1 MSISEPFIR
10 RPIAT
15 SLLML
20 GVLVFGIGSYNLLPV
35 AALPRVDFPTVVV
48 TTNYPGASPETMAS
62 AIATPLE
69 QQFAALPSLTE
80 MSSTSGVGTTMI
92 TLQFDLERSID
103 AAAQDVQQAINAATG
118 LLPKDL
124 PSPPTYRKTN
134 PADRPVLIYAIH
146 SDALPVYRI
155 DDYAYTIIAQK
166 LATVKGVA
174 ESRIFGQK
182 PYAVHVQVN
191 PGELAARGIGLEDL
205 RSALTLAT
213 VNRPK
218 GNLASAHQTVTLDTN
233 DQIFD
238 AAGFRK
244 VIVAYKNGAPIRLGD
259 IAEVIDGVQNA
270 RAGAWFERKPAEGL
284 AVQREAGANTNQVVD
299 TIRGAPYEPGLVK
312 RYLCSLDLLPAILL
326 NCAPPPPGLL
336 EKLQESIPPSVQVDL
351 VSDRSIVIR
360 AAVHDVQFTMMLTIG
375 LVILVIFIFLR
386 TLWATVIPSLAVPLS
401 LLATFAVMY
410 AVGYSLDNIS
420 LMALTISVGF
430 IVDDAIVMIEN
441 IVRYLEQGDRPF
453 EAALKGAGQI
463 GFTIISIT
471 FSLIAVF
478 IPLLF
483 MGGIVGRLFREFA
496 VTVSVAVVA
505 SAFISLTLTPVMCS
519 LFLKGQGEHP
529 PGRLSRLAERGFVA
543 VLRGYDRGLIFIFRH
558 QLGALMATLGL
569 MGLTFILYFGVPY
582 TSYSGIPKG
591 FFPQQDTGFIF
602 GQAEARQDTSFA
614 KMAGIVHQ
622 IVDIVQKDPAVNGAF
637 YFAGAYAYNPTEN
650 TGRVFIQLKPH
661 DQRDVTSDQV
671 IQRLRPKVAAVE
683 GAKFFMQSGQ
693 DISIGGRLSRTQYQ
707 YTLTDTDSNE
717 LNQWAPMV
725 EAAMRKLPELQD
737 VASDQQIAAPHIAI
751 DIDRDAASRL
761 GLSASLIDETLYDA
775 FGQRQIATMY
785 TSTNQYKVIL
795 EVKPEFQNDP
805 TALSKIYVSGPNGVQ
820 VPLSS
825 FTHFTSKVEPLLL
838 SHQGQFP
845 AVTLSFNL
853 APGTAIGQAV
863 DKIQAMEADLHMP
876 ATVNGA
882 FQGAAQAFKASLSST
897 PLLIG
902 AAILVVYI
910 VLGIL
915 YESYIHPITI
925 LSALP
930 SAGVGALLA
939 LMIMHYDLSV
949 IALIGV
955 ILLIGIV
962 KKNAIMMIDFALQAE
977 RLEGKSPLEAIHEAC
992 LLRFRPIMM
1001 TTFAALF
1008 GGLPIAIGQGAG
1020 SELRRPLGIAMV
1032 GGLLVSQWLTLYT
1045 TPVIYLYLDRLSR
1058 FLGGSRRQSRLAA
1071 ALTDVQRPSLVEDSR
1086 GAAE

>member
-20 GVLVFGIGSYNLLPV
+20 GVLVFGIGAYNLLPV
-35 AALPRVDFPTVVV
+35 AALPKVDFPTIAVQSSF
-48 TTNYPGASPETMAS
+48 PGASPETMAS

-69 QQFAALPSLTE
+69 QQFAALPGLAE
-80 MSSTSGVGTTMI
+80 MTSTSGVGSTLI

-103 AAAQDVQQAINAATG
+103 GAAQDVQQAINAATG

-146 SDALPVYRI
+146 SDAMPVYRI
-155 DDYAYTIIAQK
+155 DDYAYTILAQK
-166 LATVKGVA
+166 MSTVKGVS

-191 PGELAARGIGLEDL
+191 PAALAARGMGLEDI
-205 RSALTLAT
+205 RSAITTAT
-213 VNRPK
+213 INRPK
-218 GNLASAHQTVTLDTN
+218 GVLEGAHQAVTIDTN

-259 IAEVIDGVQNA
+259 IADVIDSVQNL
-270 RAGAWFERKPAEGL
+270 RSDAWFEHKQAEGL
-284 AVQREAGANTNQVVD
+284 AIQREAGANTIQVVD
-299 TIRGAPYEPGLVK
+299 TVK
-312 RYLCSLDLLPAILL
+312 ELLP
-326 NCAPPPPGLL
+326 
-336 EKLQESIPPSVQVDL
+336 KLQESIPPSVKADL
-351 VSDRSIVIR
+351 ISDRSLVIR

-375 LVILVIFIFLR
+375 LVVLVIFIFLR
-386 TLWATVIPSLAVPLS
+386 TIWATVIPSLAVPLS
-401 LLATFAVMY
+401 LLATLAIMY
-410 AVGYSLDNIS
+410 GVGYSLDNIS

-430 IVDDAIVMIEN
+430 VVDDAIVMIEN
-441 IVRYLEQGDRPF
+441 IVRYLEKGDRPF

-483 MGGIVGRLFREFA
+483 MGGIIGRLFREFA

-505 SAFISLTLTPVMCS
+505 SAIISLTLTPVMCS
-519 LFLKGQGEHP
+519 LFLKGEGEHP
-529 PGRLSRLAERGFVA
+529 PGRLSRIAERGFDA
-543 VLRGYDRGLIFIFRH
+543 VLSGYDRGLRFVFRH
-558 QLGALMATLGL
+558 QLPALIATLLL
-569 MGLTFILYFGVPY
+569 MGATAYLYI
-582 TSYSGIPKG
+582 TIPKG

-602 GQAEARQDTSFA
+602 GQAEARQDTSFT
-614 KMAGIVHQ
+614 KMTGMVHQ
-622 IVDIVQKDPAVNGAF
+622 LGDIVREDPAVAGAL
-637 YFAGAYAYNPTEN
+637 YFAGSSPYNPTEN
-650 TGRVFIQLKPH
+650 TGRMFIQLKPH
-661 DQRDVTSDQV
+661 DQRDQTSDQV

-693 DISIGGRLSRTQYQ
+693 DISVGGRLSRTQYQ

-717 LNQWAPMV
+717 LNQWAPIV
-725 EAAMRKLPELQD
+725 EAAMQKLPELQD
-737 VASDQQIAAPHIAI
+737 VASDQQIAAPHVAI
-751 DIDRDAASRL
+751 EIDRDAASRL
-761 GLSASLIDETLYDA
+761 GLSASVIDETLYDA
-775 FGQRQIATMY
+775 FGQRQVATMY
-785 TSTNQYKVIL
+785 TATNQYKVIL
-795 EVKPEFQNDP
+795 EVQPEFQNDP
-805 TALSKIYVSGPNGVQ
+805 NALSKVYVSGPNGVQ

-825 FTHFTSKVEPLLL
+825 FAHFTSKVEPL
-838 SHQGQFP
+838 SINHQGQFP

-853 APGTAIGQAV
+853 APGTSIGQAV
-863 DKIQAMEADLHMP
+863 DRIQALERDLHLP
-876 ATVNGA
+876 ATVNGS
-882 FQGAAQAFKASLSST
+882 FMGTAQAFQASLSST
-897 PLLIG
+897 PLLVA

-910 VLGIL
+910 VLGVL

-939 LMIMHYDLSV
+939 LMLLHYELTV

-955 ILLIGIV
+955 ILLVGIV
-962 KKNAIMMIDFALQAE
+962 KKNAIMMIDFALTAE
-977 RLEGKSPLEAIHEAC
+977 RIEGKSPLEAIHEAC

-1008 GGLPIAIGQGAG
+1008 GALPIAIGQGAG
-1020 SELRRPLGIAMV
+1020 SELRRPLGVALV

-1045 TPVIYLYLDRLSR
+1045 TPVVYLYLDRLSR

-1071 ALTDVQRPSLVEDSR
+1071 ALTDVQRPSLVEDTR